1 MKHIKLFEN
10 FQMNEGYT
18 LPEDI
23 LDFEPMD
30 VSDSGEGTP
39 EQIKMANQIY
49 SLEEDMGNMASKKVK
64 VVGTEPYNKC
74 LEILKKLGYKDTTR
88 WEERWNAMIKT
99 MVTNDYQ

>member
-10 FQMNEGYT
+10 FMINEGYT

-39 EQIKMANQIY
+39 EQVKMANQIY
-49 SLEEDMGNMASKKVK
+49 DLEEDMGNMASKKVK

-74 LEILKKLGYKDTTR
+74 LEILKKLGYKDTTK
-88 WEERWNAMIKT
+88 WEERWNAYDQD
-99 MVTNDYQ
+99 NGH

>member
-30 VSDSGEGTP
+30 VLDSGEGTP
-39 EQIKMANQIY
+39 EQEKM
-49 SLEEDMGNMASKKVK
+49 
-64 VVGTEPYNKC
+64 
-74 LEILKKLGYKDTTR
+74 LK
-88 WEERWNAMIKT
+88 
-99 MVTNDYQ
+99 

>member
-30 VSDSGEGTP
+30 VLDSGEGTP
-39 EQIKMANQIY
+39 EQEKMANKMY
-49 SLEEDMGNMASKKVK
+49 DLEEDMRNMVSKKVK
-64 VVGTEPYNKC
+64 VVGTERYNKC
-74 LEILKKLGYKDTTR
+74 LEILKKLGYKDTTK
-88 WEERWNAMIKT
+88 WEERWNAYD
-99 MVTNDYQ
+99 VVSSR